1 MDYNHSNEPLAIW
14 DACPSGVN
22 WEWVDVGGMGCSQ
35 KDFIKMSLGQSLW
48 GLFRSVSWNI
58 ETSLVVP
65 KAAMKS
71 WVCGMFF
78 FEKTCVACIVV
89 ILGWLAIPSGTPT
102 WQFFTSRRIS
112 SWCSHQLTF
121 NHRGFP
127 MDFPAMIF
135 RTEKR
140 SSPTVKRSQN
150 QHPLAPRA
158 RTRPV
163 SSAVIPSFQ
172 TLGSFA

>member
-1 MDYNHSNEPLAIW
+1 
-14 DACPSGVN
+14 
-22 WEWVDVGGMGCSQ
+22 
-35 KDFIKMSLGQSLW
+35 
-48 GLFRSVSWNI
+48 
-58 ETSLVVP
+58 
-65 KAAMKS
+65 
-71 WVCGMFF
+71 
-78 FEKTCVACIVV
+78 
-89 ILGWLAIPSGTPT
+89 
-102 WQFFTSRRIS
+102 
-112 SWCSHQLTF
+112 
-121 NHRGFP
+121 

-172 TLGSFA
+172 TLGSFAYSALHRLWLAALTILENDGVRQWGWDDISAI